1 MFLISSDIEYLI
13 ITIFLVFLFLTGIKR
28 RQYDNCNIID
38 FIRGGVNRW
47 LSIDYNFSSAIK
59 GIACVLILM
68 GHYRTTFLP
77 ISEDETLIT
86 KIVGMSSANVALFL
100 FMFFSGYGLSL
111 KEYKGRNI
119 IRDWFA
125 RVSKI
130 YLPLLVTCVL
140 MIAVFALLPDIF
152 SPSEAKSFHVSSIL
166 HELHNIDSSNI
177 TKVLLAGIGWGG
189 DWYVKCILMFYTIFY
204 ISVFVCNKISV
215 NQTIILSILMLVYFV
230 WAYNYYGAPAAH
242 YYRYPWVFMLGHIVA
257 MWNKN
262 PKKLSIIIMSIFM
275 LTEIPCGLY
284 YHIFS
289 IMALS
294 ILLFVAFINTRYE
307 MKSTYLLFM
316 GGISYYYFLC
326 HERIVCT
333 IIAYTGIK
341 SLLLW
346 ALITIPIAFLISML
360 HKIIIASCSFHR
372 TCERIS

>member
-1 MFLISSDIEYLI
+1 MFLLNSDIEYLI
-13 ITIFLVFLFLTGIKR
+13 ITIFLAFLFLTGLKM
-28 RQYDNCNIID
+28 RQYDNCNIRD
-38 FIRGGVNRW
+38 FVKDGVNLW
-47 LSIDYNFSSAIK
+47 FSIDYNFSSAIK

-68 GHYRTTFLP
+68 GHYRSFFLP

-86 KIVGMSSANVALFL
+86 MIIGMSSANIALFL

-111 KEYKGRNI
+111 KDYNGRNI

-125 RVSKI
+125 RVGKI
-130 YLPLLVTCVL
+130 YFPLLLTCVT
-140 MIAVFALLPDIF
+140 MIAVYALLPDIF

-177 TKVLLAGIGWGG
+177 TKVLLAGIGWG
-189 DWYVKCILMFYTIFY
+189 DWYVTCILMFYTIFY

-294 ILLFVAFINTRYE
+294 ILLLVAFINTRYE

-316 GGISYYYFLC
+316 GGISYFYYLC
-326 HERIVCT
+326 HGRIVCA
-333 IIAYTGIK
+333 IIAYTGLK

-346 ALITIPIAFLISML
+346 AFITIPIAFLINML
-360 HKIIIASCSFHR
+360 HKKIIASCSFHR

>member
-1 MFLISSDIEYLI
+1 MILISSDIEYLI
-13 ITIFLVFLFLTGIKR
+13 ITFFLVFLFLTGIKR
-28 RQYDNCNIID
+28 RQYDNCNIRD
-38 FIRGGVNRW
+38 FVRGGVNYW

-119 IRDWFA
+119 MRDWFA

-177 TKVLLAGIGWGG
+177 TKVLLAGIGWG
-189 DWYVKCILMFYTIFY
+189 DWYVTCILMFYTIFY

-294 ILLFVAFINTRYE
+294 ILLLLAFINTRYE

-316 GGISYYYFLC
+316 GGISYYYYLC
-326 HERIVCT
+326 HERIVRT

-346 ALITIPIAFLISML
+346 ALVTIPIAYLISKI
-360 HKIIIASCSFHR
+360 HK
-372 TCERIS
+372 RITNV

>member
-1 MFLISSDIEYLI
+1 MILISSDIEYLI
-13 ITIFLVFLFLTGIKR
+13 ITFFLVFLFLTGIKR
-28 RQYDNCNIID
+28 RQYDNCNIRD

-47 LSIDYNFSSAIK
+47 FSIDYNFSSAIK

-140 MIAVFALLPDIF
+140 MIAVYALLPDIF

-177 TKVLLAGIGWGG
+177 TKVLLAGIGWG
-189 DWYVKCILMFYTIFY
+189 DWYVTCILMFYTIFY

-215 NQTIILSILMLVYFV
+215 NQTIILSIL
-230 WAYNYYGAPAAH
+230 
-242 YYRYPWVFMLGHIVA
+242 
-257 MWNKN
+257 
-262 PKKLSIIIMSIFM
+262 
-275 LTEIPCGLY
+275 
-284 YHIFS
+284 
-289 IMALS
+289 
-294 ILLFVAFINTRYE
+294 
-307 MKSTYLLFM
+307 
-316 GGISYYYFLC
+316 
-326 HERIVCT
+326 
-333 IIAYTGIK
+333 
-341 SLLLW
+341 
-346 ALITIPIAFLISML
+346 ITAFLVFLIQTL
-360 HKIIIASCSFHR
+360 Q
-372 TCERIS
+372 